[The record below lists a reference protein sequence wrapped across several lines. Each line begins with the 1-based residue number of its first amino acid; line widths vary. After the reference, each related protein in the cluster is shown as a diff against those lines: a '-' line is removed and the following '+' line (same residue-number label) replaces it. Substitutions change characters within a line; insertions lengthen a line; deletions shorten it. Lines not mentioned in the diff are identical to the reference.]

1 MQVSLN
7 KWALQRGSRTWCRR
21 CGTVLPE
28 RRHAAEVLPNATRH
42 CSNQQRAFLHTL
54 VGPFGEGGERLEFYI
69 AHAAP
74 PKEAG
79 YTARL
84 EHGRDLKTALGG
96 PPGPISRPL
105 TTQTLKN
112 SYFFIGRIGS
122 PRTIADL
129 YHRISPLS
137 PCQRRVAHD
146 LSQLW
151 PCCQSRLARA
161 RPVPALV
168 FARAMQVPC
177 PRPHLRSQ

>member
-1 MQVSLN
+1 M
-7 KWALQRGSRTWCRR
+7 RF
-21 CGTVLPE
+21 E
-28 RRHAAEVLPNATRH
+28 HRHAAELLRNATRH

-54 VGPFGEGGERLEFYI
+54 VGRFGEGGKLLEFYI

-79 YTARL
+79 YTPRL

-122 PRTIADL
+122 PRTIQKTQTSKRAIAPDSSIIMVIHRSGDL
-129 YHRISPLS
+129 
-137 PCQRRVAHD
+137 
-146 LSQLW
+146 
-151 PCCQSRLARA
+151 
-161 RPVPALV
+161 
-168 FARAMQVPC
+168 
-177 PRPHLRSQ
+177 